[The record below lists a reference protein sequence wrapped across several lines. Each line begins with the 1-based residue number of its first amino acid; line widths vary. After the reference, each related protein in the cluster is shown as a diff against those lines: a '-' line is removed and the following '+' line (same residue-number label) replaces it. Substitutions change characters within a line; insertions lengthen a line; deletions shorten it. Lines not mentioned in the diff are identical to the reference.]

1 MSPRSLIS
9 TSGKGYAGVFS
20 LLFYQL
26 TLLTLKYVHIVS
38 PCIVYNYVL
47 EFLVFFQSM
56 RDSKRII
63 RDIDRELLHRLNAI
77 ETAVNNDVRLTSE
90 EHIEALKQFMNRKAK
105 I

>member
-1 MSPRSLIS
+1 
-9 TSGKGYAGVFS
+9 
-20 LLFYQL
+20 
-26 TLLTLKYVHIVS
+26 
-38 PCIVYNYVL
+38 
-47 EFLVFFQSM
+47 M